1 MPKGII
7 YIMET
12 SVKGLIK
19 IGMTRSDQY
28 ETRMKFLE
36 SNGYFNVGGMS
47 RYFAIETDSAFEKE
61 QLLHQIF
68 SKSRVDGSELFAL
81 DAELVKKLLM
91 AFDGKIIYPKQETL
105 KPMRSRSSPKPPL
118 TFEMLGIPIGSTL
131 TFTKNTTITC
141 KTINEKNKVKY
152 DGKTYSISALAM
164 ELLHTSAAQGGA
176 YFTYQG
182 KTLVQMREEIEK
194 NKR

>member
-1 MPKGII
+1 M
-7 YIMET
+7 
-12 SVKGLIK
+12 
-19 IGMTRSDQY
+19 
-28 ETRMKFLE
+28 
-36 SNGYFNVGGMS
+36 
-47 RYFAIETDSAFEKE
+47 
-61 QLLHQIF
+61 
-68 SKSRVDGSELFAL
+68 
-81 DAELVKKLLM
+81 KKLLM
-91 AFDGKIIYPKQETL
+91 AFNGKIIYPKQETS

-141 KTINEKNKVKY
+141 KTINEKNQVKY
-152 DGKTYSISALAM
+152 DEKTYSISALAT